1 LRTHA
6 VLIVGAAV
14 LVFSLGALA
23 AGGVLAHARRAS
35 NEEIFT
41 APGTYT
47 WTAPETGT
55 VTFDVFGAEGNDG
68 DSNGPG
74 RGGEARGSFHVTAGK
89 TFEIVVGGHP
99 DGHPGGFNGGG
110 GASVGGGGGGASD
123 VRAAECAT
131 SKSCGLQDRI
141 IVGGGGGGDSGGF
154 PGRSAGGN
162 GGGTRGEQGVTDGG
176 GGGTQ
181 ISGGTGA
188 NGEGSF
194 GTGGPAAGGGRPE
207 CQLEGGGGG
216 GGWFGGGGGGRHC
229 NKEEGGGGG
238 SGYISPLALN
248 GAFPGGKESGHGKVI
263 VTIAHQAGLGSHPVP
278 TGGRG

>member
-1 LRTHA
+1 
-6 VLIVGAAV
+6 VLIVGTAV
-14 LVFSLGALA
+14 FVCLLGVFA

-35 NEEIFT
+35 TDETLTN
-41 APGTYT
+41 PGTYI

-55 VTFDVFGAEGNDG
+55 VTFDVFGAEGNDP

-74 RGGEARGSFHVTAGK
+74 RGGEARGSFHVTAGQ

-99 DGHPGGFNGGG
+99 DGHSGGFNGGG
-110 GASVGGGGGGASD
+110 SSSLGGGGGGASD
-123 VRAAECAT
+123 VRTGACGS

-141 IVGGGGGGDSGGF
+141 VVGGGGGGDSGGF
-154 PGRSAGGN
+154 PGRSAGGD
-162 GGGTRGEQGVTDGG
+162 GGGTGGADGLADGG

-181 ISGGTGA
+181 IRGGTGA
-188 NGEGSF
+188 NGDGSF
-194 GTGGPAAGGGRPE
+194 GTGGRSAGPGRPE

-216 GGWFGGGGGGRHC
+216 GGWFGGGGGGSKC
-229 NKEEGGGGG
+229 NQEQGGGGG

-248 GAFPGGKESGHGKVI
+248 GSFPGGKEPGHGKVI
-263 VTIAHQAGLGSHPVP
+263 VTIARQARPGSHPEP